1 MSFASIRNVSSGAAE
16 ESISSDCEISQSLI
30 GCSVQN
36 STNHISGTS
45 IRDVN
50 LGGSL
55 FCSNSSFVS
64 CERTSQPNSE
74 HILTNENCTSSPR
87 FVYSA
92 TSSDTYTS
100 ATFTLCTFTSLKTT
114 EGFNL
119 FGGGAILISNIS
131 TDLTVTSC
139 SFREC
144 LTEQKDSDGGAICAS
159 NALANN
165 QKVDISHSTFFRC
178 TAINKLNL
186 ADPTVGGAVITNG
199 IDSVKISSCVF
210 DGCYGFS
217 GGSLYLRYH
226 PTCSLSDLLFSES
239 VAVSG
244 GAIDIRDSEGFS
256 MTSVAFRGCQCNQDY
271 YAKDVYISTA
281 ESDLDFSGNFQFCDS
296 TSGEA
301 NVYHNK
307 TGELDVVP
315 QVTKAVRVDTVN
327 VDTTQQ
333 EAIITVKTSTP
344 VKGKM
349 GICLL
354 DNTGIPRSVFVD
366 FGFTLSTTGIATAT
380 LGTDGLFQTGRTY
393 TVSSLGIVGWRPLDS
408 YVYQAVA
415 ERSEKVKV
423 AITLSGFGLPAGSYS
438 MVVEDS
444 SSASSTINLQV
455 SGTDPIIPA
464 KHTTLTTTT
473 PLSLPN
479 SNGDL
484 TYNTKYKVKSIQS
497 IAESVATSVFVNE
510 GITFTTPTAPGWI
523 DSLSVTPSGDRKT
536 ATINL
541 VGRELVN
548 AGYKVTFEN
557 KDKASWTLD
566 ISGMTPTSCFF
577 TVSTDDK
584 ESSASLVYGAS
595 YTIVS
600 ISTSSNSLVLPQNL
614 VFQIPHPPRI
624 TAIDTT
630 LSSSMTHFDVSVSGT
645 HLPVS
650 GVYTLTFS
658 EHNTPIQ
665 ITFGSEGGKAEN
677 VKAGLPQ
684 EYQFNTE
691 YSFDSMVLKDGDS
704 VVFGSGKTMKTPK
717 GPTLSKVVATLDSSN
732 LNRLVLTI
740 ESSDIPS
747 GEYSLNLK
755 ENEQASAV
763 PLVVSFSAPKRAT
776 VELEIYSSQRLK
788 YGATYEISNLTS
800 NSVHAL
806 IAALPFK
813 IPDPPARIVSCT
825 CELGRD
831 KMTKALVT
839 FSGSSFPPQ
848 TPFTLIVKQMNDQ
861 DQEVGDDIRLA
872 GSFGGESG
880 AELASHLME
889 IEVYAP
895 TERTLS
901 FGTNYKVTKLDISD
915 VDSIVHDSV
924 VFSVDPEPPRLL
936 KVSTSHTNDSITLTF
951 GGSALDSGVATIVL
965 TSNASH
971 NPTITLS
978 VSSHSSSESKKFE
991 LFPRIDDDNQLKYN
1005 TKYTVDSMLC
1015 GGKEV
1020 IRHSTVEFS
1029 TNPAPERLLDLVNG
1043 SLSDRLQTTIP
1054 LDFTGHGLRPSAEY
1068 SVTLTSVHTNG
1079 TPSHTRSLTLTATT
1093 DTIFETFSAVLYP
1106 SKPDRLMYG
1115 TEYEVTAFERDST
1128 VLMSSSTT
1136 FKTPSEP
1143 VRLEGADAVLSTTRV
1158 EAIVSLSGVKLT
1170 PGTWTI
1176 ELIDASTS
1184 ATSNHQIKLNSDLT
1198 FILPVTSSS
1207 STGSLQ
1213 YEHNYTIKTMSG
1225 NGPVVVN
1232 DDVFFIV
1239 PKPPRISTVKA
1250 VFANKINTTFHVELA
1265 GEGFPLNGIY
1275 NLTLTTGEIIP
1286 ISFDSATSGLT
1297 TDSHLL
1303 GGGAEFEYG
1312 ATYTI
1317 ASVHLSTDQSDHVLF
1332 DSPTFATG
1340 PKPKTIALNVDSSS
1354 PDTTAKCG
1362 DDSPCST
1369 IDAAWGIVDRLGI
1382 SQWIANIITKTKQ
1395 EKKVLIANGEI
1406 GVFAR
1411 GGFME
1416 PILTIPSTA
1425 SSSGQSGMVEVQKGS
1440 FELRDV
1446 NVEIGSSSTS
1456 FVFLSALEGV
1466 IVMHDSLIMGI
1477 TPPSNEASEEDTSIC
1492 GWETGLI
1499 RLENSSTSV
1508 FGTGFTQ
1515 LPQGVFRMNGG
1526 DLHIV
1531 TSSFDG
1537 NSPMKSSFSS
1547 TRRNIFCSGEGII
1560 NVGAISGGDG
1570 QLAGSSA
1577 WMWLSECSLTSTS
1590 ININAPFFIPTLDTA
1605 NSSIKLNKKNKTYAL
1620 SLVGSTFIPCGL
1632 FAEIFEYDPNTKLET
1647 GKHFLRELNTSTT
1660 SLSETAISFS
1670 LTSSELQAN
1679 LNETFE
1685 WRTRLMYG
1693 NNETTS
1699 WLRLKE
1705 SLAAEKKAQLS
1716 KNMKWIIPIVAAC
1729 SVLLLFLLIII
1740 VLLRRRKQK
1749 KSQNES
1755 AKKEL
1760 DQVDQMIDVEKI
1772 EERETVEA
1780 VGANQESTIQT
1791 DDVKKT
1797 EIQKSFDQDT
1807 QVGLGQEY
1815 VRGVDHGV
1823 PVVVNKKDT
1832 LYERL
1837 HGEKKREID
1846 RTKLR
1851 REIVDSLK
1859 LILKRAPA
1867 SQVLTN
1873 FSSHWVLFSPDDA
1886 VHLKLQKEETE
1897 TADQPKSMGFQ
1908 NNGNH
1913 EDIRWKAPEAQEERS
1928 TQNFDK
1934 EKALVFSLGLVLYE
1948 IETGSVPHPE
1958 TDAINAA
1965 RQLGTGVL
1973 PRMELVKDPSM
1984 KELIEKCL
1992 NVMPCDRPTL
2002 DDISKSLNG
2011 SVNVKDESGSLIKA
2025 GRGKGYLPLAPS
2037 NGI

>member
-55 FCSNSSFVS
+55 ICSNSSFVS

-74 HILTNENCTSSPR
+74 HILTNENYTSSPR

-92 TSSDTYTS
+92 ESLNTYTS
-100 ATFTLCTFTSLKTT
+100 ATFTLCTFTSLKTPT
-114 EGFNL
+114 GGNL
-119 FGGGAILISNIS
+119 FGGGAILISNIN

-159 NALANN
+159 NTAANT
-165 QKVDISHSTFFRC
+165 QKVEIGHSTFFRC
-178 TAINKLNL
+178 KAFCESSPLV
-186 ADPTVGGAVITNG
+186 PTVGGAAVIYN
-199 IDSVKISSCVF
+199 IVSVKISSCVF
-210 DGCYGFS
+210 DGCYGYS
-217 GGSLYLRYH
+217 GGSLYLRFH

-244 GAIDIRDSEGFS
+244 GAIDIRDMEGFS

-281 ESDLDFSGNFQFCDS
+281 ASGLDFSGNFQFCDS

-301 NVYHNK
+301 NVNHNQNR
-307 TGELDVVP
+307 ELDVVP
-315 QVTKAVRVDTVN
+315 QVTQAVRVDMVN
-327 VDTTQQ
+327 VDTSKQ

-366 FGFTLSTTGIATAT
+366 FGSTPSTTGIATAT

-415 ERSEKVKV
+415 ERSEKVKA
-423 AITLSGFGLPAGSYS
+423 AIMLSGFGLPDGLYS

-557 KDKASWTLD
+557 KDKTSWTLD

-584 ESSASLVYGAS
+584 ESSASLEYGAS

-600 ISTSSNSLVLPQNL
+600 ISTSSNSLVLPQNP

-658 EHNTPIQ
+658 EHNTPMHV
-665 ITFGSEGGKAEN
+665 TFGSEGGKAES

-691 YSFDSMVLKDGDS
+691 YSFDSMVLKGGDS

-732 LNRLVLTI
+732 LNKLVLTI

-763 PLVVSFSAPKRAT
+763 PLVVSFSAPTSAT
-776 VELEIYSSQRLK
+776 EELEIYSSQRLK

-800 NSVHAL
+800 ASVHAL
-806 IAALPFK
+806 ITAPPFK

-880 AELASHLME
+880 TELASHLME
-889 IEVYAP
+889 IEVYVP

-915 VDSIVHDSV
+915 VDSIVHNSV

-936 KVSTSHTNDSITLTF
+936 DVSTSHTNDSITLTF
-951 GGSALDSGVATIVL
+951 GGSALDSGDATVVL
-965 TSNASH
+965 TSNVSH
-971 NPTITLS
+971 TPTITLA
-978 VSSHSSSESKKFE
+978 VSSHSSSESTEFR

-1005 TKYTVDSMLC
+1005 TKYTVDSMFC
-1015 GGKEV
+1015 GGKQV

-1029 TNPAPERLLDLVNG
+1029 TDPAPERLLDLVNG
-1043 SLSDRLQTTIP
+1043 SFSDHLQTTIP
-1054 LDFTGHGLRPSAEY
+1054 LDFSGHGLRPSAEY
-1068 SVTLTSVHTNG
+1068 SVSLTSVHTNG
-1079 TPSHTRSLTLTATT
+1079 TPPHTRSLTLTATT

-1115 TEYEVTAFERDST
+1115 TEYNVTAFERDST

-1158 EAIVSLSGVKLT
+1158 EAIVTLSGVKLT
-1170 PGTWTI
+1170 PGTWAI
-1176 ELIDASTS
+1176 ELIDTSTS
-1184 ATSNHQIKLNSDLT
+1184 ATSSHQITLNSDLT
-1198 FILPVTSSS
+1198 FILPVSSSS
-1207 STGSLQ
+1207 STESLQ
-1213 YEHNYTIKTMSG
+1213 YEHNYTIKAMSG
-1225 NGPVVVN
+1225 NDPVVVN
-1232 DDVFFIV
+1232 DEVFFIV

-1250 VFANKINTTFHVELA
+1250 VFANIINTTFHVELA
-1265 GEGFPLNGIY
+1265 GEGFPLKGIY

-1303 GGGAEFEYG
+1303 GGAKFEYG
-1312 ATYTI
+1312 TTYTI
-1317 ASVHLSTDQSDHVLF
+1317 ESVHLSTDQSDHVLF

-1354 PDTTAKCG
+1354 PDITAKCG

-1395 EKKVLIANGEI
+1395 EKKVLIKNGEI

-1411 GGFME
+1411 VGFME

-1537 NSPMKSSFSS
+1537 NSPMQSSFSS

-1605 NSSIKLNKKNKTYAL
+1605 NSSIKLNKKNKNYAL

-1647 GKHFLRELNTSTT
+1647 ENHFLRELNTSTT

-1699 WLRLKE
+1699 WLRLKD
-1705 SLAAEKKAQLS
+1705 SLAAEKKAQLW

-1740 VLLRRRKQK
+1740 VLLYRRKQK
-1749 KSQNES
+1749 KSQTES
-1755 AKKEL
+1755 TTTEL
-1760 DQVDQMIDVEKI
+1760 DEADLMMDVEKI

-1797 EIQKSFDQDT
+1797 EIQKSFSQDT

-1815 VRGVDHGV
+1815 MRGVDHGV

-1873 FSSHWVLFSPDDA
+1873 FSSHWVLFGPDDA

-1897 TADQPKSMGFQ
+1897 TADQSKTVGYQ
-1908 NNGNH
+1908 NNDNR

-1958 TDAINAA
+1958 TNAIDAAH
-1965 RQLGTGVL
+1965 QLGTGVL

-1984 KELIEKCL
+1984 KVLIEKCL
-1992 NVMPCDRPTL
+1992 NVMPCNRPTL
-2002 DDISKSLNG
+2002 DDVSKSLNG
-2011 SVNVKDESGSLIKA
+2011 SVYVIEESGSLIKA

-2037 NGI
+2037 TDI